1 MHEAIRP
8 SVYNRFPVELSILI
22 PTYARPAA
30 INRCL
35 DALAAQPV
43 LAQASARV
51 EIIVALDGPPDPT
64 PEPQVPESIQSITTI
79 TRHDKVGYITLRR
92 AMHHQARGDI
102 ILWLN
107 DDSFAQPGLLETH
120 LRVHAEHT
128 PCVVAGGADWL
139 PIDADQSPDLFD
151 ALVQR
156 TDLVFFRQA
165 SMDGEPTPTSYRN
178 CFGLNMSF
186 PRALV
191 DEVGGVPDMPAVYGY
206 DDIELAHRLERG
218 GATLLH
224 APAARVTHDHRYRPI
239 DVHRRE
245 YLLGQAAWHF
255 ARVSPGFAM
264 GLFGRDLTHAD
275 TLDYFEQALE
285 QERRDAIR
293 IERSF
298 LANAGIPLDALVD
311 DPAHRDRILSMLAE
325 HWLPLKRYLWR
336 WGLVDASRGRDG
348 GWSTL
353 SGDAG

>member
-1 MHEAIRP
+1 MD
-8 SVYNRFPVELSILI
+8 LSILI
-22 PTYARPAA
+22 PTFARPDA

-35 DALAAQPV
+35 RELASQSVILDDSAQ
-43 LAQASARV
+43 V
-51 EIIVALDGPPDPT
+51 EIIVALDGPADRTPDPQIPSAVRSCT
-64 PEPQVPESIQSITTI
+64 RV
-79 TRHDKVGYITLRR
+79 TRHEHSGLIKLRR
-92 AMHHQARGDI
+92 IMQQQADGDI

-107 DDSFAQPGLLETH
+107 DDAYPQPGLLRAH
-120 LRVHAEHT
+120 LDVHTQHA
-128 PCVVAGGADWL
+128 PCVVAGGCDWQ
-139 PIDADQSPDLFD
+139 PIADADHPDLFD
-151 ALVQR
+151 LIVQQS
-156 TDLVFFRQA
+156 DLVFFQ
-165 SMDGEPTPTSYRN
+165 EPTQQRGVHATDYRN

-186 PRALV
+186 PRSLA
-191 DEVGGVPDMPAVYGY
+191 DQAGGVPDMPPIYGY
-206 DDIELAHRLERG
+206 EDIELAYRIQNA
-218 GATLLH
+218 GAQLLR
-224 APAARVTHDHRYRPI
+224 APHARVTHDHRYRPL

-353 SGDAG
+353 SGDVG